1 MANTKNPTKVS
12 DYEALIE
19 EIKKAKESNTIKVER
34 LEKIWRDM
42 GRAAWSTTHAE
53 LAREVRGK
61 AYDMAQHF
69 GGFSV

>member
-19 EIKKAKESNTIKVER
+19 EIKAENQSNKIKARRLQKV
-34 LEKIWRDM
+34 WQDM
-42 GRAAWSTTHAE
+42 GKAAWSDTHKE

-61 AYDMAQHF
+61 AFDAARAF
-69 GGFSV
+69 GGF